1 MSWEA
6 RTQGMRFSRTGADQT
21 FGLHVYGMRRL
32 QGRISETLP
41 TLEAGVAAYGD
52 NRIWPCLLA
61 CAYVESGRDADARR
75 LLESMIEDG
84 FDNTGT
90 DLSINWALLGDVCRG
105 LRHEQGAALLLDSV
119 DEDTGRYSAALNG
132 HTAGSMDRCRALC
145 CATLGRLD
153 EAVSLLE
160 SAMGVDEEFKARV
173 WLPRTQCDLA
183 EVLLERDGPGD
194 SARAIGLLRKSLDAS
209 ERLGLK
215 GWLDR
220 ALAIKL
226 RIQGVDS
233 RSVAHSIY
241 VVAESIA
248 AKRPDLT
255 PHTSPE
261 GEVTLMLSDMKN
273 FTEMTVRLGDFAAR
287 EIVREH
293 NRIIREQLEAFDG
306 HEVDTAGDGFL
317 VAFKSPVD
325 GVHCAIAIQQ
335 ALEVRNATAAEP
347 IRIRIGLHTGE
358 VLKDAD
364 KFFGRTVI
372 LAARIGGT
380 AEGGQILVSD
390 LVQKLVAD
398 VGSMR
403 FGESREVA
411 LKGISQSQMVVD
423 VLWQ

>member
-1 MSWEA
+1 
-6 RTQGMRFSRTGADQT
+6 
-21 FGLHVYGMRRL
+21 V
-32 QGRISETLP
+32 
-41 TLEAGVAAYGD
+41 
-52 NRIWPCLLA
+52 
-61 CAYVESGRDADARR
+61 
-75 LLESMIEDG
+75 
-84 FDNTGT
+84 
-90 DLSINWALLGDVCRG
+90 
-105 LRHEQGAALLLDSV
+105 LDSL
-119 DEDTGRYSAALNG
+119 DEYTGRYSAALNG
-132 HTAGSMDRCRALC
+132 HTAGSIDRCKALC
-145 CATLGRLD
+145 CAALGRFD
-153 EAVSLLE
+153 EAASLFA
-160 SAMGVDEEFKARV
+160 SAMRVDEEFCSWV
-173 WLPRTQCDLA
+173 WLPRTQCDFA

-194 SARAIGLLRKSLDAS
+194 SARALELLRKSLDAS

-226 RIQGVDS
+226 RTQGVDS

-248 AKRPDLT
+248 ARRPDLT

-273 FTEMTVRLGDFAAR
+273 FTEMTVRLGDHAAR

-293 NRIIREQLEAFDG
+293 NRIIREQLEVFEG

-317 VAFKSPVD
+317 VAFKSPAD
-325 GVHCAIAIQQ
+325 GIRCAVAIQQ
-335 ALEVRNATAAEP
+335 ALEVRNASAAEP

-358 VLKDAD
+358 ALKDAD

-380 AEGGQILVSD
+380 ADGGQILVSA
-390 LVQKLVAD
+390 LVRQLVEG
-398 VGSMR
+398 VGNIR
-403 FGESREVA
+403 FGDARDVA
-411 LKGISQSQMVVD
+411 LKGISESQTVVD